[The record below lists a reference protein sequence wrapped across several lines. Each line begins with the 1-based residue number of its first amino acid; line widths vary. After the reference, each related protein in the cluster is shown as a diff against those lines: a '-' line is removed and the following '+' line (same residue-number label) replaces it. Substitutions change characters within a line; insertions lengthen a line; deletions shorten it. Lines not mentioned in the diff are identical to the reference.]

1 MYITDR
7 ISMKKLNSPVKIG
20 LDFKTN
26 TKKKKN
32 PAIFRSQDK
41 HLKHLDK
48 DLKSKDRKSLFTIQ

>member
-26 TKKKKN
+26 TKKKN
-32 PAIFRSQDK
+32 PAIFRS
-41 HLKHLDK
+41 
-48 DLKSKDRKSLFTIQ
+48 